1 MQSMTHHDEYSRS
14 NGFIVVVVVVAVVVV
29 IVVVIVVVECCCF
42 LLLIIIDEGSGD
54 APVRFVLLKPALSE
68 AIFKLLLQNDYVP
81 DLSFCCWDCF
91 RTILTHFGAFYK
103 LDVEGDNR

>member
-1 MQSMTHHDEYSRS
+1 ML
-14 NGFIVVVVVVAVVVV
+14 VVVVVVVIAVV
-29 IVVVIVVVECCCF
+29 VVVECCCF

-54 APVRFVLLKPALSE
+54 AWYRFDSLKPSLSE

-81 DLSFCCWDCF
+81 GVSFCCWDCF
-91 RTILTHFGAFYK
+91 RTTLTHLRAFYK